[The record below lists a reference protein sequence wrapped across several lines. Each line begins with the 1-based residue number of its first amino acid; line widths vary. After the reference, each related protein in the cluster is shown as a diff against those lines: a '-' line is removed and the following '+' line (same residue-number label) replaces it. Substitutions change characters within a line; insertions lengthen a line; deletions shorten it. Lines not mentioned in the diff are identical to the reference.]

1 MLSFFSFL
9 KIFINYEQRLSFSVK
24 KREMIDSLCIG
35 TPPAMCSA
43 AKLFFPLRYQFYD
56 PKASRKFIGFSHMD
70 GLAW

>member
-1 MLSFFSFL
+1 MLSLFSLL
-9 KIFINYEQRLSFSVK
+9 KMFINYEQSLSFSVK

-43 AKLFFPLRYQFYD
+43 AKLFFLLHYQFYD
-56 PKASRKFIGFSHMD
+56 PKASRKYMGFSYMD